1 MKLQYCSLAAAAALA
16 LATAAQAQSTSPAP
30 AGKRDAA
37 PGMQSRADDSAR
49 KAKDAEEE
57 RIEAQ
62 AKAAKERCDQMKGNA
77 KDLCMAEAKGQERI
91 AKAELDAKHNP
102 SPRNQ
107 RRAAE
112 AKVNAEYDVAKQRC
126 DDQKGEAKDQCE
138 KQAKEQ
144 RDQARAQIRQ
154 QYAAKQP
161 ERRTAAGGG
170 SARPERGGAT
180 PK

>member
-1 MKLQYCSLAAAAALA
+1 MKLKHCSIAAAAAFA
-16 LATAAQAQSTSPAP
+16 FATAVHAQS
-30 AGKRDAA
+30 
-37 PGMQSRADDSAR
+37 DDSAR